1 MVFRTIYFSVR
12 GNFLFLITL
21 VKCFPFRGA
30 GAGIIPDSRFQIP
43 NSRLKMKRGGLISDC
58 SGKAPSL
65 RGAGWRIPDLKSF
78 QIPDST
84 LTVVRTYPIQQ
95 KKFTGD
101 LLPIGESGKFPFL
114 ASMIA
119 KRFYFYGYFF
129 QTPSGLDGAVH
140 R

>member
-1 MVFRTIYFSVR
+1 M
-12 GNFLFLITL
+12 FLIAL
-21 VKCFPFRGA
+21 VKCYPFRGA
-30 GAGIIPDSRFQIP
+30 GAGRIPD
-43 NSRLKMKRGGLISDC
+43 SRLKMKRGGLISDC
-58 SGKAPSL
+58 SGEPSSL

-78 QIPDST
+78 QIPDSA